1 MASSTTGAAAQFQSE
16 SSKFRLLMRV
26 YCCII
31 LLLSVSFYKAQQ
43 TISKLD
49 QWMSRFSTMIGQMKV
64 SDDQR
69 FVLLTKMY
77 ANNSDSV
84 FVFDRQSA
92 VSPSDA
98 ILKKSNI
105 SFLNNHTVFASGQ
118 SGAEMIDLETKKREI
133 YGSIQRCNVSESLKQ
148 FVILGADKNLKV
160 YNAKGKVLHQEAGTL
175 NYTTSEQGQV
185 FILTESG
192 GFHKILKWN
201 GSSMKLLYS
210 TATKII
216 AMDLLESGRFIVLK
230 EKEKTDSNGKI
241 RITLLRISDGKLFYN
256 NQISLVEAQNVKVTE
271 AGHSETFL
279 IDIVVRKAPEK
290 VQKLDIW
297 YGGDKYLRDRDEG
310 WIENQYIVWNI
321 KNYEVHSIPFKAQQV
336 FVATENPRYF
346 WTYNV
351 KEDNDYRGFRSLNI
365 YRYDLFENKSEL
377 IFENASEMVV
387 GKDGRYTLG
396 FLMYRNQWMVYDQLL
411 GETKIIDYNKTLS
424 YPIFMS
430 DGSLLFTGEDR
441 LINYHLKTGV
451 LKTVFEQVNSKMN
464 FHEYS
469 GKMIHQMESFKIT
482 RRIAEM
488 SQPLALHIRRE
499 DRNDSGYYSYYK
511 GKLKEMMPYSTNRVK
526 LFSNKDKHDLIYAI
540 EENYNLSPQLYSKSK
555 SSGQKHVLFTT
566 NLHDKEAVDLRQD
579 VISYTNSE
587 GKHLKGVLYYPIKFD
602 RTKKYPIVV
611 QVYSVQHDE
620 SNKFL
625 YPAWGPSGF
634 NIRLLLQNGYM
645 VFKPDI
651 VSDSRGPGISALDCV
666 HSGLDAIH
674 GNINIDFKRIGLTG
688 HSFGGY
694 ETNFIATHSDRFAAY
709 VSGAGLSD
717 IVNTYFSFNEL
728 FKIADYSRFETGQFS
743 MGVPFSEDKDL
754 YYKNNPIN
762 FFEKVNAPV
771 LLWAGKK
778 DTNIP
783 PTQTMSFY
791 MGLLRNRKKVV
802 VLMYSDQEHT
812 LKKNSDEIKDL
823 NTKIV
828 EWWDYHLKS
837 KKDIEW
843 IDKEMKRDAE

>member
-1 MASSTTGAAAQFQSE
+1 
-16 SSKFRLLMRV
+16 MRV

-31 LLLSVSFYKAQQ
+31 MLFFVSCYKAQK
-43 TISKLD
+43 TISELD
-49 QWMSRFSTMIGQMKV
+49 QWMSHFSTMIGQMKV

-92 VSPSDA
+92 ISPSDT
-98 ILKKSNI
+98 ILKNSNI
-105 SFLNNHTVFASGQ
+105 SFLNNHTVFASGEG
-118 SGAEMIDLETKKREI
+118 GAKMIDLETKKREI
-133 YGSIQRCNVSESLKQ
+133 YSSIQRCNVNESLKQ
-148 FVILGADKNLKV
+148 YVILGINKNLKV
-160 YNAKGKVLHQEAGTL
+160 YNAKGKVLHHEAGTL
-175 NYTTSEQGQV
+175 NYTISEQGQV
-185 FILTESG
+185 YILAESG
-192 GFHKILKWN
+192 GIHKILRWN

-230 EKEKTDSNGKI
+230 EKEKTDPNGKI
-241 RITLLRISDGKLFYN
+241 RITLLRISDGQLFNN
-256 NQISLVEAQNVKVTE
+256 NQISLGKDQNVKVTE
-271 AGHSETFL
+271 AGHSESFL
-279 IDIVVRKAPEK
+279 IDIVVKKAPKK
-290 VQKLDIW
+290 VRKLDIW
-297 YGGDKYLRDRDEG
+297 YGGDEYLRNKDQG
-310 WIENQYIVWNI
+310 WVEHQYIVWNI
-321 KNYEVHSIPFKAQQV
+321 KNNEVYSIPFKARQV
-336 FVATENPRYF
+336 FLATENPRYF
-346 WTYNV
+346 WTYNI
-351 KEDNDYRGFRSLNI
+351 KEENDYRGFRSLNI
-365 YRYDLFENKSEL
+365 YRYDILKNKSEL
-377 IFENASEMVV
+377 IFENTSEMVV
-387 GKDGRYTLG
+387 GKDGRYTIG
-396 FLMYRNQWMVYDQLL
+396 FLMYRNQWMVYDHLL
-411 GETKIIDYNKTLS
+411 EKTKIIDYNKTLS
-424 YPIFMS
+424 YPIFMP
-430 DGSLLFTGEDR
+430 DGSLLFTGENR
-441 LINYHLKTGV
+441 LINYHLKTSI
-451 LKTVFEQVNSKMN
+451 LKTVFEQENSKVS
-464 FHEYS
+464 FYEYS
-469 GKMIHQMESFKIT
+469 GKMVHQMESFKIT
-482 RRIAEM
+482 RRTAEM

-511 GKLKEMMPYSTNRVK
+511 GKLKEIMPYSSNRIK
-526 LFSNKDKHDLIYAI
+526 MFFSKDKQDLIYAI

-555 SSGQKHVLFTT
+555 SSDQKQILYNT
-566 NLHDKEAVDLRQD
+566 NCHDKETVNLRQD
-579 VISYTNSE
+579 VISYTNSG

-602 RTKKYPIVV
+602 STKKYPMVV
-611 QVYSVQHDE
+611 QVYSIQHDE
-620 SNKFL
+620 SNKYL
-625 YPAWGPSGF
+625 YPVWGSSGF

-645 VFKPDI
+645 VFQPDI
-651 VSDSRGPGISALDCV
+651 VSDGRGPGISALDCI
-666 HSGLDAIH
+666 HSGLDAIQ
-674 GNINIDFKRIGLTG
+674 GNVNIDFKRIGLTG

-694 ETNFIATHSDRFAAY
+694 ETNFIATHSERFAAY

-762 FFEKVNAPV
+762 FIEKVSAPV

-791 MGLLRNRKKVV
+791 MGLLRNKKRVV

-812 LKKNSDEIKDL
+812 IKKNSDDIKDL
-823 NTKIV
+823 NTKII

-837 KKDIEW
+837 MKDMKW